1 MNNTQKKNVRHDFY
15 EIFFN
20 KIFREISFTKFFRE
34 NDNFFF
40 FADQTGIF

>member
-20 KIFREISFTKFFRE
+20 EIFREISFKKFFRE
-34 NDNFFF
+34 NDHFF
-40 FADQTGIF
+40 FADQNGIF